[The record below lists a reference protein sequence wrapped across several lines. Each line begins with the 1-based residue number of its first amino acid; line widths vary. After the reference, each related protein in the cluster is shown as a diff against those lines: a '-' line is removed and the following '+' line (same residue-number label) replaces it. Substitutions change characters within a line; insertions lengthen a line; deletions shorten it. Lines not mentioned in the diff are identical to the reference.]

1 MAKPANAEEEK
12 IYNELLEEHKDNDY
26 ILNIIYQHYNDSEE
40 KQSWKEVKEL
50 LSWMAEY
57 ENQRKKH
64 IPVNYNIVY
73 SELFDLATNYFYG
86 DNNKECNYNKAF
98 SLFYYLAVNDYEEG
112 QYYAGY
118 MLEKGLCVEQNYLKA
133 FELYEKASENGDC
146 YSKIRL
152 ARLYDTGKGVKQ
164 DFSMAFKLYIE
175 ILEMDS
181 DTYDED
187 YNFEDLDDFRIKIRL
202 GEMYEKGEGVEQDI
216 DKAIS
221 LYSEYVEYGWVSAAE
236 GLLRIANLYKNG
248 IGVEKNI
255 EKAMEIYLKV
265 VKVNTNGKAEFE
277 IAQIYNDDGYDGKS
291 FYEAIKWYER
301 ASFFGHDIAE
311 QKLNIIY
318 DNILLSSND
327 AVELYELGNKFEKG
341 LFVDINDIKAF
352 QCFMKSANNDCND
365 KALCKVGKCYFY
377 GFGTDLNYLE
387 AKKWLEKSAIRG
399 NADALNFLGYIFR
412 YGLGVVKDNA
422 KAFECFRES
431 ALKFNPTALN
441 NLLKMCKDGLCNES
455 EKLIVEEVKKKAIIE
470 NHKRLLKSI
479 SNDKGIYLYDS
490 DFGIFKKVID
500 DVLNTLSSRENE
512 VLILRFGLKD
522 GKRRSFEEIGEHF
535 GVTRERIR
543 QIEAKALRRMRSKS
557 VISHFDELLKIKNE
571 DNLTKEDDN
580 VLYD

>member
-1 MAKPANAEEEK
+1 MAKPVNAEEEK
-12 IYNELLEEHKDNDY
+12 IYNELLEEYKDNDY
-26 ILNIIYQHYNDSEE
+26 ILSIIYRHYNDSEE
-40 KQSWKEVKEL
+40 KENWEEAKEL
-50 LSWMAEY
+50 LDWMVEY
-57 ENQRKKH
+57 DNQKKKYV
-64 IPVNYNIVY
+64 PVNYNIVY
-73 SELFDLATNYFYG
+73 SELLKLAKKYYYG
-86 DNNKECNYNKAF
+86 KDDEECDYEKAF
-98 SLFYYLAVNDYEEG
+98 SLFYYLAVNDDEEG

-118 MLEKGLCVEQNYLKA
+118 MLEKGLGIKQDYLKA
-133 FELYEKASENGDC
+133 FDLYKKASENGDC
-146 YSKIRL
+146 YAKVRL
-152 ARLYDTGKGVKQ
+152 ARLYDIGKGIKQ
-164 DFSMAFKLYIE
+164 DFSMAAKLYLEALE
-175 ILEMDS
+175 IDS
-181 DTYDED
+181 CLSLGE
-187 YNFEDLDDFRIKIRL
+187 DDFCIEVRL

-221 LYSEYVEYGWVSAAE
+221 LYSEYVEYGWDSAAE

-365 KALCKVGKCYFY
+365 KALCKVGKCYLY

-387 AKKWLEKSAIRG
+387 AKKWLEKSAIQE
-399 NADALNFLGYIFR
+399 NAEALNFLGYIFR
-412 YGLGVVKDNA
+412 YGLGVVKDNV
-422 KAFECFRES
+422 KAIELFKKS
-431 ALKFNPTALN
+431 ALKFNVNAFN
-441 NLLKMCKDGLCNES
+441 NLLDMCKDGLCSES
-455 EKLIVEEVKKKAIIE
+455 DKVIIKAIKKKTIIE

-490 DFGIFKKVID
+490 DFVIFKKVID
-500 DVLNTLSSRENE
+500 NILNTLSSRENE

-522 GKRRSFEEIGEHF
+522 GKRRSFEEVGKHF

-557 VISHFDELLKIKNE
+557 AISHFDELLKIKNE
-571 DNLTKEDDN
+571 DSLTKEDDN
-580 VLYD
+580 VLDD